1 MSRRNKEIADTIT
14 SEKEHYKMY
23 KSGKQWLFAGITVFT
38 FGGFLVNGEKN
49 IEAATDANDGT
60 PSDPQSDATKQ
71 TNTPLEFTTTVTQNQ
86 TTASAAQQPASA
98 STTPTSQ
105 ATNAAT
111 TATSTASASQAV
123 SQATASQNSKAPQQ
137 PLQIKTTPVT
147 SQSPVSSVS
156 AQNTSVASDQSS
168 QAPQTATSA
177 ASTAPVASQTATSIA
192 PQSETI
198 NGNSQATVTSTN
210 QTPTVTALP
219 NGATS
224 QQVTDAKA
232 AALKAF
238 AETGTPQEITQMDA
252 TSNAGTSTTD
262 TTSGATSNSAW
273 TNYSNV
279 LTQAN
284 AVVRSRYTGASY
296 AELNAALANAA
307 SLTDTSSPVALKQ
320 AQQQVQSALDGLV
333 TNPGADAAGDT
344 NKLIATDQNQYP
356 TSDAAKYTTDTWQAY
371 QDALSAAESGASN
384 NATTANTLSVLSKKL
399 NDATANLELN
409 KADVLFG
416 KLTTLLNS
424 AATSID
430 NAGTFTIAS
439 IQNLKTAQA
448 TAQKLTSS
456 SSAQDIQNALTAL
469 NAAESALI
477 PAGSLKN
484 LQDQLNTAKS
494 TYMNFQSSDATATN
508 YAYSA
513 YTKASWDA
521 FTSAYVYARAVMNNN
536 AATQDQLSNAIF
548 NLKQATQ
555 QLVSEQVAQ
564 DDLNTTITGAK
575 QLLAENNGGAYS
587 TDSTYNLSMA
597 VQSAQAL
604 LDSNGDP
611 LKTTTTDQLVSAT
624 NAVQNA
630 VNQLTTVS
638 DSAWNDLNKM
648 INNSKQLNPVN
659 FDSKTYANLV
669 NARSNAVS
677 DLYDEPSSD
686 SVKTDASNLRK
697 AIWGTIANDSAA
709 ASARATLSQILNN
722 EVAQSPSLYTNETYS
737 IYKSVLDNA
746 TNLMDTGSL
755 DTVKLNQ
762 AISDLPF
769 YFNNLLLLTDAQQTQ
784 NSATLTGTHGT
795 ITGDKWDTVST
806 TDTGH
811 SISFG
816 AVSSFDKTYKG
827 NGTIITTIKLPASLT
842 PFFKTSN
849 WKDYTKVAYV
859 VEVKGGASSQKI
871 GTGTVNSDVVEPKNA
886 IALVEALAN
895 THQLSSST
903 DLVSDFKLSLSF
915 NADGQPVLTIIT
927 GKLPTTGPSNS
938 DQFWFQIDIPAWHK
952 AGDQHYLA
960 RTTGTQSDNAVYTES
975 HINGLPGLSEVGT
988 SFVLANHYAIA
999 EANNTTPANAGYD
1012 YSNSAI
1018 PDPATN
1024 SGGIAMVG
1032 LTSTDNEPTEN
1043 LVQQAVPQFKT
1054 SNVSSD
1060 IVQGTNTIT
1069 DNVTVDHTTDDPGDT
1084 YQVVFNDTKKVTIT
1098 NPDGTKSTAYQVV
1111 ATAVGNIDSNGN
1123 YTASFGQH
1131 DGTTMSGVTVQ
1142 TGDVVTAYIQRV
1154 NTISGAISQGTMGY
1168 AIASVPSA
1176 QTPFVYVDSD
1186 TVKVGSS
1193 KITGTI
1199 SSLVASTVTA
1209 SDAVNK
1215 KVSPNDMNVYT
1226 VTVTVYN
1233 PDGSVNAS
1241 NNTQVEKDGSWTST
1255 VGTPLTAGKYVQAT
1269 AHVLHGIVS
1278 GTNAVQP
1285 TGVQLTDL
1293 DTNVSD
1299 SIYVLANKDVLN
1311 AAISDGTTVQGS
1323 MADPAYA
1330 TATKDDWANLSKQMT
1345 AATTVNNDKA
1355 ATQDAVNEAVK
1366 NLDAAITQITKSKNG
1381 LEAAIKSAPAATEA
1395 QKYTPTTWS
1404 NMQSALTAATLLD
1417 AKPADALT
1425 ATQITDATNTL
1436 LDAINGLQFM
1446 SASQTTGTAAGE
1458 ATSNATTANSDAEN
1472 ATANASAAAENADLA
1487 TSAAAKAASLAA
1499 QGSDGTTDL
1508 INAAINYTT
1517 AKGLA
1522 SQAALNAQ
1530 RATAE
1535 ANAASAAAA
1544 QAQSAAVAANTPEAK
1559 ALANDAATA
1568 AKKAVDNAAAATVAA
1583 NSVAN
1588 AVVAATAAYD
1598 AARANIA
1605 TSTANT
1611 AIKDAQKQ
1619 NAAAS
1624 DAITK
1629 GDKTSALAALSA
1641 ADTDVNQ
1648 ATKALSQAS
1657 DALKVAQSEAD
1668 ATSAAAA
1675 LPTATDND
1683 KTAATN
1689 AANVYKAASDAAVA
1703 AQKDLT
1709 AIQATVQAT
1718 RKVAEAMTDTGTAAD
1733 PATSEAATKATT
1745 AASSATSDATTADSN
1760 AVDANSAAI
1769 AANSAAADVAALTK
1783 AGSDATDALIS
1794 DAVNVASAAN
1804 LASQATSNAAK
1815 ATSEAT
1821 AASAAASDAAVA
1833 ATKAGTDVAKSLA
1846 TSASEAAAAA
1856 MQKATDA
1863 TKAAQTATNAAKA
1876 AQATYDAAKANV
1888 ATAAAS
1894 AAASDAAA
1902 QLKTANAEITKGNQD
1917 AASDALSAA
1926 SADNTKATAQY
1937 NAASAALSTATVEA
1951 KALTDAASG
1960 ADATDADKTNAAAAA
1975 QAAKDA
1981 DANLQAAKT
1990 NVDKAATDY
1999 TTAHTSY
2006 TNMTPGAGTVENS
2019 DGSETTTVKNADGST
2034 TTTTKDK
2041 NGKVI
2046 DTLTTKPDG
2055 STDDVKYGSDGS
2067 STETKKDPA
2076 GNVTQKVVTN
2086 TDGSTVTTT
2095 PNDDG
2100 SVTTVTKDKSGAT
2113 TSTQTKDP
2121 FGNTTMTTPTSDGGS
2136 QTVKKTAAGKTI
2148 ETSTTNP
2155 TTHDTTTVTPTSDG
2169 GQKTVVTDP
2178 NGKVISTT
2186 ITDASGK
2193 PVSTSTVDPTTGD
2206 TTTTTPTSD
2215 GGRKTVVTDPNG
2227 KVISTTI
2234 TDASGKP
2241 VSTST
2246 VDPTTGDTT
2255 TTTPTSDG
2263 G

>member
-49 IEAATDANDGT
+49 VEAATDANGGT

-86 TTASAAQQPASA
+86 TTASAAQQPTSA
-98 STTPTSQ
+98 ATTPTSQ
-105 ATNAAT
+105 ATNATT
-111 TATSTASASQAV
+111 TATSTAPV
-123 SQATASQNSKAPQQ
+123 SQASSQTSAVQATKTQQQ
-137 PLQIKTTPVT
+137 PLQINTT
-147 SQSPVSSVS
+147 SVS
-156 AQNTSVASDQSS
+156 QAPASAQANSVASAQTNQSS
-168 QAPQTATSA
+168 QSV
-177 ASTAPVASQTATSIA
+177 STTSIA
-192 PQSETI
+192 SASSAVGQTTSQAATSTVPQSVAD
-198 NGNSQATVTSTN
+198 NSNSQAVVRPASLA
-210 QTPTVTALP
+210 PTVTALP
-219 NGATS
+219 NGATN
-224 QQVTDAKA
+224 QQVADAKT

-252 TSNAGTSTTD
+252 TSAAGTA
-262 TTSGATSNSAW
+262 TSDATSSATSNSAW
-273 TNYSNV
+273 TAYNDV

-284 AVVRSRYTGASY
+284 NVVRSRYTAASY
-296 AELNAALANAA
+296 AELNTALSNAA
-307 SLTDTSSPVALKQ
+307 SLTDASSPVALKQ
-320 AQQQVQSALDGLV
+320 AQQQVQSALNGLV
-333 TNPGADAAGDT
+333 INPGSDAAGDT
-344 NKLIATDQNQYP
+344 NKLIATDQAQYP
-356 TSDAAKYTTDTWQAY
+356 TSDASKYTTATWQAY
-371 QDALSAAESGASN
+371 QDALSAAQSAASN
-384 NATTANTLSVLSKKL
+384 NQTTANTLSVLSKKL

-416 KLTTLLNS
+416 QLITSLNS

-439 IQNLKTAQA
+439 IQSLKSAQ
-448 TAQKLTSS
+448 TVAQKLTAS
-456 SSAQDIQNALTAL
+456 SSAQDIQDALTAL

-513 YTKASWDA
+513 YTKTSWDA

-555 QLVSEQVAQ
+555 QLVSEKAAQ
-564 DDLNTTITGAK
+564 DDLNTTIAGAK

-587 TDSTYNLSMA
+587 TDSTYNLNMA

-611 LKTTTTDQLVSAT
+611 LKTTTTDELVSAT
-624 NAVQNA
+624 TAVQNA

-638 DSAWNDLNKM
+638 DSAWNDLSKM
-648 INNSKQLNPVN
+648 INNSKLLNPAN
-659 FDSKTYANLV
+659 FDSKTYTNLV
-669 NARSNAVS
+669 DARSNAVS

-686 SVKTDASNLRK
+686 SVKTDTSNLRK
-697 AIWGTIANDSAA
+697 AIWATIANDSAA
-709 ASARATLSQILNN
+709 ATARAQLAQILNS

-737 IYKSVLDNA
+737 IYKSILDNA

-769 YFNNLLLLTDAQQTQ
+769 YFNNLLLLTDAQ
-784 NSATLTGTHGT
+784 TGTSGADIQKSSGT
-795 ITGDKWDTVST
+795 MTLGNSPWDTVST

-811 SISFG
+811 DISFG
-816 AVSSFDKTYKG
+816 AAGAFNKTNKG
-827 NGTIITTIKLPASLT
+827 NGTIITTITLPASLT
-842 PFFKTSN
+842 PFFKTTN
-849 WKDYTKVAYV
+849 WQDYTTIAYDV
-859 VEVKGGASSQKI
+859 SVSGGYKSQDN
-871 GTGTVNSDVVEPKNA
+871 GTGLTYGNIEPKNA
-886 IALVEALAN
+886 EALAKALAA
-895 THQLSSST
+895 THLLSDTEGS
-903 DLVSDFKLSLSF
+903 VSDFKLSLSF
-915 NADGQPVLTIIT
+915 NAQGQPVLTIIT
-927 GKLPTTGPSNS
+927 GKLPNVGTNNS
-938 DQFWFQIDIPAWHK
+938 DQFWFRLGISKWAKDTHQW
-952 AGDQHYLA
+952 LA
-960 RTTGTQSDNAVYTES
+960 RTTGDQSDNAVVVES
-975 HINGLPGLSEVGT
+975 HINGLPSISQIGKST
-988 SFVLANHYAIA
+988 VLANHYANA
-999 EANNTTPANAGYD
+999 VADNTTPSDAGLD
-1012 YSNSAI
+1012 YSSTAI
-1018 PDPATN
+1018 TAPDALVN
-1024 SGGIAMVG
+1024 GRSDGGIAMVG
-1032 LTSTDNEPTEN
+1032 LTSTDKEPTEN

-1069 DNVTVDHTTDDPGDT
+1069 GNVDVDHTTDDPGDT

-1142 TGDVVTAYIQRV
+1142 TGDIVTAYIQRV

-1330 TATKDDWANLSKQMT
+1330 TATKDDWANLNKQMT

-1381 LEAAIKSAPAATEA
+1381 LEAAIKSAPAATDA

-1417 AKPADALT
+1417 AKPADTLT

-1458 ATSNATTANSDAEN
+1458 ATSNATNANSDAEN

-1605 TSTANT
+1605 TSTANA
-1611 AIKDAQKQ
+1611 AIKGAQKQ
-1619 NAAAS
+1619 NSAAS
-1624 DAITK
+1624 DAIAK
-1629 GDKTSALAALSA
+1629 GDKTSALAALST

-1648 ATKALSQAS
+1648 ATKALGQAS
-1657 DALKVAQSEAD
+1657 DALKVTQSEAE

-1689 AANVYKAASDAAVA
+1689 AANAYKTASDAAA
-1703 AQKDLT
+1703 TAQTDLT

-1718 RKVAEAMTDTGTAAD
+1718 RKAAEAMADTGTTVD
-1733 PATSEAATKATT
+1733 PATSEAVIKATT
-1745 AASSATSDATTADSN
+1745 ASSDATSDATTADSN
-1760 AVDANSAAI
+1760 AVDANNAAI
-1769 AANSAAADVAALTK
+1769 AANSAAANVATLTR

-1821 AASAAASDAAVA
+1821 AASAAASDAVVA
-1833 ATKAGTDVAKSLA
+1833 ATKAGTEVAQAAA
-1846 TSASEAAAAA
+1846 TSASATAATA
-1856 MQKATDA
+1856 MQKASDA

-1894 AAASDAAA
+1894 AAASDAAE
-1902 QLKTANAEITKGNQD
+1902 QLITANAEIKKGNQD

-1937 NAASAALSTATVEA
+1937 NAASAASSTATAEA
-1951 KALTDAASG
+1951 KTLTDAASG

-1999 TTAHTSY
+1999 TTANTNY

-2019 DGSETTTVKNADGST
+2019 DGTKTTIVKNDDGST
-2034 TTTTKDK
+2034 TATTTNK

-2046 DTLTTKPDG
+2046 DTLTTKSDG
-2055 STDDVKYGSDGS
+2055 STDDIKYGSDGS
-2067 STETKKDPA
+2067 STETKKNPA
-2076 GNVTQKVVTN
+2076 GKLL
-2086 TDGSTVTTT
+2086 TVM
-2095 PNDDG
+2095 
-2100 SVTTVTKDKSGAT
+2100 A
-2113 TSTQTKDP
+2113 Q
-2121 FGNTTMTTPTSDGGS
+2121 
-2136 QTVKKTAAGKTI
+2136 
-2148 ETSTTNP
+2148 
-2155 TTHDTTTVTPTSDG
+2155 
-2169 GQKTVVTDP
+2169 
-2178 NGKVISTT
+2178 
-2186 ITDASGK
+2186 
-2193 PVSTSTVDPTTGD
+2193 
-2206 TTTTTPTSD
+2206 
-2215 GGRKTVVTDPNG
+2215 R
-2227 KVISTTI
+2227 
-2234 TDASGKP
+2234 
-2241 VSTST
+2241 
-2246 VDPTTGDTT
+2246 
-2255 TTTPTSDG
+2255 
-2263 G
+2263 